1 MPKEGFFYISRILTD
16 FVAKIDKSYYPQVFL
31 TECKYIV
38 KQKKMIKSINGELE
52 ISSDKSD
59 DNISN

>member
-1 MPKEGFFYISRILTD
+1 MPKEGFLYDYISRILID

-38 KQKKMIKSINGELE
+38 KKKK
-52 ISSDKSD
+52 D
-59 DNISN
+59 D